1 MSWFDKEDELKLK
14 KLKVSSLLDLALL
27 LPSSYEDNFLSNELQ
42 PGKVCVIDAEVK
54 SIQRVPKY
62 LKVKFY
68 SFKFDKEIEG
78 IIFHPKPFHSK
89 LFSCGNRVFIKGRVE
104 FNFGKLSI
112 IQPKTITEINTIS
125 VKYKTP
131 LKNQTVK
138 KLINKYIDKKTLLQ
152 EGLSEKEAESLLL
165 FHYPTHN
172 FLKHKDSYYIYTLK
186 FAEIFNHLKKL
197 SRKKRVY
204 KATSRL
210 NGDIE
215 TFIQSLPFTLT
226 NDQLKAIEDIRKDF
240 QSPYASKR
248 VIVGDVG
255 CGKTMVILAAVVMAY
270 PKKALL
276 MAPTSILAHQ
286 IFHEAKK
293 FLPSYIKVGLITS
306 KEKNENL
313 EEFDFLVGTHALLY
327 KDLPKCE
334 LVMVDEQHR
343 FGVNQREM
351 IKKLA
356 QREKDKRV
364 HFLQFSA
371 TPIPRTLAMIN
382 SSLVDYSFIKELP
395 FKKEIV
401 TKIISRD
408 DFKNLIK
415 HIENEIKKNH
425 QIAVIYPLVEESD
438 AVSYQSIEEAKSYW
452 QKRYDNVF
460 VTFGKDKEKDEILE
474 NFRQNGNILIST
486 TVIEVGISL
495 PRLTTVVIVGAE
507 RLGLATLHQIRGR
520 VSRTG
525 LKGYCFL
532 YTNDKNSK
540 RLKEFAKTKSGF
552 DIAELDL
559 KFRQSGDVIEGK
571 LQSGKIFEWI
581 DLSSDTN
588 IIEKAKQRLTY
599 LSLKASPFE
608 VLPHH
613 SSC

>member
-1 MSWFDKEDELKLK
+1 MSWFDKEDKKYLE
-14 KLKVSSLLDLALL
+14 KLKVTSLLDLAML
-27 LPSSYEDNFLSNELQ
+27 LPSAYEDNFLSYELQ
-42 PGKVCVIDAEVK
+42 AGSVCVIEVEVK
-54 SIQRVPKY
+54 SLQRVPKY
-62 LKVKFY
+62 LKVKFH
-68 SFKFDKEIEG
+68 SLKFDKEIEG
-78 IIFHPKPFHSK
+78 IIFHPKPFHSR
-89 LFSCGNRVFIKGRVE
+89 LFSFGNRLFIKGKLE

-112 IQPKTITEINTIS
+112 IQPKTVTEINSIN

-131 LKNQTVK
+131 LRNQTVK
-138 KLINKYIDKKTLLQ
+138 KVIDKYLKKETLLQ
-152 EGLSEKEAESLLL
+152 EGLAEKEADTLLL
-165 FHYPTHN
+165 FHYPTHD
-172 FLKHKDSYYIYTLK
+172 FLKQKDSNRFIHTLK
-186 FAEIFNHLKKL
+186 FVEIFNHLKKL
-197 SRKKRVY
+197 SFKKRVY
-204 KATSRL
+204 PSTSKL
-210 NGDIE
+210 KGDVN
-215 TFIQSLPFTLT
+215 TFINSLPFSLT
-226 NDQLKAIEDIRKDF
+226 NDQLKAIEDIKKDF

-270 PKKALL
+270 PKKSVL

-286 IFHEAKK
+286 IFKEAKK
-293 FLPSYIKVGLITS
+293 FLPNHIRVGLVTS
-306 KEKNENL
+306 KEKNDEL
-313 EEFDFLVGTHALLY
+313 DQYDFLVGTHALLY

-395 FKKEIV
+395 FKKEIE
-401 TKIISRD
+401 TKIISRS
-408 DFKNLIK
+408 DFKFLIK
-415 HIENEIKKNH
+415 HIENEIKKSH
-425 QIAVIYPLVEESD
+425 QIAIIYPLVEESE

-452 QKRYDNVF
+452 QKRYKNVF
-460 VTFGKDKEKDEILE
+460 VTYGKDKDKDETLE
-474 NFRQNGNILIST
+474 IFRQKGDILIST

-540 RLKEFAKTKSGF
+540 RLKEFAKTTSGF

-571 LQSGKIFEWI
+571 LQSGKMFEWI
-581 DLSSDTN
+581 ELSNDAA
-588 IIEKAKQRLTY
+588 IIEKAKERLY
-599 LSLKASPFE
+599 NLG
-608 VLPHH
+608 VI
-613 SSC
+613 

>member
-42 PGKVCVIDAEVK
+42 SGKVCVIDAEVK

-460 VTFGKDKEKDEILE
+460 VIFGKDKEKDEILE

-581 DLSSDTN
+581 NLSSDTN